1 MVVGGHLVILNRVC
15 GEEVCDVGE
24 LVRVLGE
31 AVHLQL
37 VRELAEHGVLL
48 LAQGP
53 HTRVRVVRRVLA
65 LAAKLFAGKSI
76 NQRKGMSVQD
86 L

>member
-1 MVVGGHLVILNRVC
+1 MH
-15 GEEVCDVGE
+15 VGE

-31 AVHLQL
+31 AVHLQQ
-37 VRELAEHGVLL
+37 VRELAEHGVL

-65 LAAKLFAGKSI
+65 LAAKLLAGESI
-76 NQRKGMSVQD
+76 KQNRKLLNLVTNIDKLQ
-86 L
+86 

>member
-48 LAQGP
+48 AQGP

-76 NQRKGMSVQD
+76 KRSSQKKTENY
-86 L
+86 

>member
-1 MVVGGHLVILNRVC
+1 MVVGGHLVILYCVC
-15 GEEVCDVGE
+15 CEEVCDVGE

-48 LAQGP
+48 AQGP

-65 LAAKLFAGKSI
+65 LAAKLFAGKSM
-76 NQRKGMSVQD
+76 KGSSQKKPYTY
-86 L
+86 

>member
-1 MVVGGHLVILNRVC
+1 MVVGGHLVILYCVC

-31 AVHLQL
+31 AVHLRQ

-48 LAQGP
+48 AQGP
-53 HTRVRVVRRVLA
+53 HTSIRVVRRVLA

-76 NQRKGMSVQD
+76 KGSSQKKP
-86 L
+86 